1 MGRMTGKLAVAL
13 ALAAL
18 LASAAA
24 QVGGMV
30 PMLLVLAG
38 LLAYALIARQ
48 HATLNA
54 DPDEVREARARV
66 AANAVPCD
74 WVRPE

>member
-1 MGRMTGKLAVAL
+1 MAKLTILV

-18 LASAAA
+18 VAASAA

-30 PMLLVLAG
+30 PLMLA
-38 LLAYALIARQ
+38 LLAMLVYALSGRQ
-48 HATLNA
+48 HVTLNA
-54 DPDEVREARARV
+54 DPQEVREARARV

-74 WVRPE
+74 WVRPD